1 MKNYQTKRIT
11 QKNQKSNDLFS
22 KCNNDWGSDKVLFF
36 WTENFFFLLFIY
48 LQQMIIYE
56 TNKPT
61 EASIDNHNMIKKI
74 KLIKF
79 GDFPSNQSINQQ
91 IKDQSNHSIHSV
103 FN

>member
-1 MKNYQTKRIT
+1 MIY
-11 QKNQKSNDLFS
+11 FF
-22 KCNNDWGSDKVLFF
+22 KCNNNWGNDKFCFSGQKISSFF
-36 WTENFFFLLFIY
+36 Y

-56 TNKPT
+56 TNQQKQ
-61 EASIDNHNMIKKI
+61 IDNHNMIKKI